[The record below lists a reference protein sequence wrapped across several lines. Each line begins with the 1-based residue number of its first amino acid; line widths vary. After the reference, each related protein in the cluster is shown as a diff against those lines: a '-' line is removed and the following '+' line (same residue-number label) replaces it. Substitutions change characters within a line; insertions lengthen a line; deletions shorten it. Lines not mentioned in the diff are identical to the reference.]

1 LAEFM
6 PLIGI
11 NHTELYYQI
20 DTVGTPSNQPTLVLA
35 NGIFQ
40 RVEAW
45 EALMPYLEGLS
56 VLRYDM
62 RGQGRSAVPEGA
74 YTPELHADDL
84 EALLAALNI
93 PNYSLLGLSNG
104 GVVSQ
109 VFAARRPSSLHK
121 LILLCTTSYND
132 SLIRAKVESWRLALE
147 QGGTAARLKTALPWI
162 WGRSFFNAH
171 PELMEAAAFE
181 QMLLSAPTV
190 QAQLNL
196 MAGYLSFDDL
206 RPDNRNIAVPTL
218 VLSGEDDLLFPPL
231 YSQAIADSIEK
242 AQHHILPKVGHV
254 APLEDTL
261 ALAQQIRS
269 FLEVK
274 P

>member
-1 LAEFM
+1 M

-11 NHTELYYQI
+11 NNTELYFQI

-45 EALMPYLEGLS
+45 EPLMGYLEGLS

-121 LILLCTTSYND
+121 LILLCTTGYND
-132 SLIRAKVESWRLALE
+132 GLIRAKVESWRLALE
-147 QGGTAARLKTALPWI
+147 QGGTAARLRTALPWI

-171 PELMEAAAFE
+171 PELVEAAAFE
-181 QMLLSAPTV
+181 QMLLAAPTV

-196 MAGYLSFDDL
+196 IAGYLSLDDL
-206 RPDNRNIAVPTL
+206 RPSNRHIAVPTL
-218 VLSGEDDLLFPPL
+218 ILSGQEDLLFPPH
-231 YSQAIADSIEK
+231 YSQDIAVSIDG
-242 AQHHILPKVGHV
+242 AVHHVLSQVGHV
-254 APLEDTL
+254 APLEDTP
-261 ALAQQIRS
+261 ALARQIRS
-269 FLEVK
+269 FLEVDA
-274 P
+274 